1 MKPITAPEIGDLV
14 RHQKVWIEHTGIVI
28 ETGLD
33 AKSMYT
39 KVMWEDGTIFTER
52 SRSLEVI
59 SESR

>member
-1 MKPITAPEIGDLV
+1 VKVGDLV

-33 AKSMYT
+33 AKSIYA